1 MLATTTPRTIDG
13 HHCAQ
18 VNRRRFGRATG
29 SRTASAT
36 NCRTTTTPAGPIVPN
51 ACAPTAAPTWLLVA
65 AVSIVPT
72 PASVRPLPMAR
83 VWFARPASGNAPA
96 AYLYAARMTEP
107 AGSGGRGAEP
117 AGSGGRGAEPAGS
130 GGRGADLR
138 LHQMRALVAVL
149 DTGTFTDAASTLGV
163 SQAAV
168 SRAVAGLEAAL
179 GVRLLQRTSRH
190 VTLTSTGARVVER
203 VRLILD

>member
-117 AGSGGRGAEPAGS
+117 AGSGGRGA
-130 GGRGADLR
+130 DLR

-149 DTGTFTDAASTLGV
+149 DAGTFTDAASTLGV

-168 SRAVAGLEAAL
+168 SRAVAGLRSEE
-179 GVRLLQRTSRH
+179 H
-190 VTLTSTGARVVER
+190 
-203 VRLILD
+203 